1 MPSSGTARD
10 SVCRSGSGIVWALP
24 ELPLIDLLLLTLA
37 AAAAGLVNALAGG
50 GTLIT
55 FPALLAA
62 GLPPVQA
69 NITSTL
75 ALAPGYLGATFGQ
88 RADLDGQGRRLL
100 ALLPLAALGGV
111 GGAALLLH
119 ASESTFE
126 ALVPWLIIGASLLI
140 AVQEPVR
147 RWVLAHHGP
156 GTAGAAAGSGVG
168 ALTAAAL
175 AVALAAVYGG
185 YFGAGLSVIVLAALG
200 LTLADDFRRLN
211 AAKQAIA
218 FMANM
223 AAAVSLAFSGRA
235 AWPAVIAMAM
245 GALVG
250 GAAGG
255 RLAGRIDPQR
265 LRVLVVTLGL
275 AIGLVYLWR

>member
-1 MPSSGTARD
+1 MSD
-10 SVCRSGSGIVWALP
+10 LP
-24 ELPLIDLLLLTLA
+24 AIDLLFLGLA

-88 RADLDGQGRRLL
+88 RADLGGQGRRLL
-100 ALLPLAALGGV
+100 VLLPPAALGGV

-119 ASESTFE
+119 ASERIFE
-126 ALVPWLIIGASLLI
+126 ALIPWLILGASLLI

-156 GTAGAAAGSGVG
+156 GATGVVAGSGAVG
-168 ALTAAAL
+168 LAGAAL
-175 AVALAAVYGG
+175 AVTLAAVYGG

-218 FMANM
+218 FAVNL
-223 AAAVSLAFSGRA
+223 AAAISLAFSGRA
-235 AWPAVIAMAM
+235 AWSAVIVMAV
-245 GALVG
+245 GALIG
-250 GAAGG
+250 GTAGG
-255 RLAGRIDPQR
+255 RLAGRIDPKR
-265 LRVLVVTLGL
+265 LRALVVILGL
-275 AIGLVYLWR
+275 VIGFVYLWR